1 MTYNSLSRFDTSV
14 VDRGALSFLGRLMA
28 GREDS
33 TECLFEDLI
42 EDRNLNGLISFGSL
56 LTFFSPEGWK
66 TYRFLSSD
74 TEKGL
79 QFSDNWEEFGS
90 GTAAVGNCYNVTEY

>member
-42 EDRNLNGLISFGSL
+42 GDLLMWWCLERDDLWSL
-56 LTFFSPEGWK
+56 
-66 TYRFLSSD
+66 
-74 TEKGL
+74 
-79 QFSDNWEEFGS
+79 
-90 GTAAVGNCYNVTEY
+90 